1 MDFFFVFLILF
12 LPWVKN
18 SSLPDIFIKAI
29 APLGAGLIVWGI
41 FGPLMQFAQYHA
53 WPAIKLTDD
62 MIFVKPQKS
71 FNLQSYSYSEIATIR
86 EVQTKNGDG
95 KLFSLGLSFFN
106 GSEWKTMHFNET
118 ALPGLKRL
126 SDFLSKKSNL
136 QTSSR
141 FEE

>member
-62 MIFVKPQKS
+62 MILLNHKKVS
-71 FNLQSYSYSEIATIR
+71 TCRAIATP
-86 EVQTKNGDG
+86 
-95 KLFSLGLSFFN
+95 KLRPYEKYKQKMAMGNCF
-106 GSEWKTMHFNET
+106 H
-118 ALPGLKRL
+118 
-126 SDFLSKKSNL
+126 
-136 QTSSR
+136 
-141 FEE
+141 